1 MLRVRERGA
10 LRGAVWAALGVV
22 VLGLFA
28 WFGLGQ
34 KPAPSVDAAS
44 VAAKGG
50 GALPWDQASS
60 ASAADASLAGS
71 RPPAARSTGPLT
83 EAERQA
89 RLAHWRERLARAQQA
104 LVTYQQVALY
114 PHESRPASEHPDQ
127 LRPFEP
133 VAEERPL
140 RVPGGTVTQGV
151 RLKTTQE
158 RTFLS
163 GQEAS
168 RVTLSLVTADG
179 QTLPLRVQRAVLH
192 EVTQPGRT
200 ASTNE
205 LNVALNDAGQTGDV
219 TAGDGVYSVSIQP
232 VSMGFSGYAGLI
244 RLEVNVELAG
254 QGGGP
259 SGYLFYDFI
268 YSPGEAARW
277 LPGVREALQEGSLA
291 FFLKAEVLQAGRYVV
306 SARVD
311 DASGRTIALALF
323 NHELAAGLQ
332 DIRLPVFGRLLH
344 DSKPQFP
351 LRLRDVE
358 AFLLKA
364 DVYPDRVML
373 PRRPG
378 VVHTSALYALSD
390 FSDATWSSE
399 ERDRYMAELGR
410 DVTAAQDEVK
420 RLAP

>member
-1 MLRVRERGA
+1 MAPRP
-10 LRGAVWAALGVV
+10 V
-22 VLGLFA
+22 VLGAVVALVVGLLA
-28 WFGLGQ
+28 WLGAGRT
-34 KPAPSVDAAS
+34 PAPSVDPVS
-44 VAAKGG
+44 AAKGGG
-50 GALPWDQASS
+50 GALPWEQASS
-60 ASAADASLAGS
+60 ASAADASLATGRAPTS
-71 RPPAARSTGPLT
+71 LGAGPLT

-89 RLAHWRERLARAQQA
+89 RLAQWRERLARAQQA
-104 LVTYQQVALY
+104 LAAYQQTALY

-140 RVPGGTVTQGV
+140 RMPGGTVTQGV

-163 GQEAS
+163 GNEAS
-168 RVTLSLVTADG
+168 RVTLSVVNAQD

-192 EVTQPGRT
+192 EVAQPGRT

-205 LNVALNDAGQTGDV
+205 LAVALNDAGQAGDV
-219 TAGDGVYSVSIQP
+219 RAGDGVYSVAIQP
-232 VSMGFSGYAGLI
+232 AGMGFSSYAGLI

-254 QGGGP
+254 QGGGQA
-259 SGYLFYDFI
+259 GYLFFDFI

-291 FFLKAEVLQAGRYVV
+291 FFLKAEILQAGRYVV

-311 DASGRTIALALF
+311 DASGRTVALALF
-323 NHELAAGLQ
+323 NNELAAGPQ
-332 DIRLPVFGRLLH
+332 EFRLPVFGRLLH
-344 DSKPQFP
+344 DSQPPVQFP

-358 AFLLKA
+358 AFLLKP

-373 PRRPG
+373 PRRAG
-378 VVHTSALYALSD
+378 VVHTSAVYALSD
-390 FSDATWSSE
+390 FSPALWSSE
-399 ERDRYMAELGR
+399 ERDRYVAELGR
-410 DVTAAQDEVK
+410 DVGAAEQEIK
-420 RLAP
+420 RLQQ